1 MYLACPGLSEYFHK
15 RATIVASS
23 PLIASVA
30 AQQLVEHQLSR
41 GLDAWERPAIYTIE
55 AWLANCWQEARYKSL
70 EIPSLLSASQ
80 ELLLWQELIEQH
92 HSNLFDIYATARLA
106 RRSAQW
112 MAEWPIP
119 SEGDA
124 WNDHQDASQ
133 FQQWHKLLKA
143 RCLQENWITRAD
155 LWKLVPQRTA
165 EGVLPSNEIV
175 FIGFDIATPAFERI
189 RQTLRATN
197 LPFRHTANH
206 PEAPSIL
213 QCSEFTQEIEE
224 AARWARAGF
233 ELDPTTSIAVFVP
246 NLAEHRALVERT
258 FRNVFYPAAAR
269 HIAPPPDA
277 SLFHLNAAGPLFDHP
292 LVATALLLLDLANP
306 RIDLTAAGAILRSPF
321 IKAAPLE
328 RDARALADLRLRST
342 RELDVSLYELE
353 WASKECQHLKPIWSA
368 LRRLIQKKPSH
379 EELAVWSEF
388 MGDLLEAV
396 GWPGDI
402 ELTSGEQEIVEAW
415 GTALSGLASLG
426 MVSAPVQYETALQ
439 HLRRLLSNPMPAVG
453 DWSSPIQILEAAEAA
468 GLAFDRAF
476 LTGLSE
482 ENWPPRIS
490 LSPLIPLQLQRA
502 CRIPGST
509 PESYRIFAENSTSAL
524 FAAASI
530 IAATYSDRLSPMAAP
545 YVAPG
550 DHSPRWQGKTPLQ
563 SYKPVNL
570 ECVTDTNAPP
580 FHLTENSRGGTSIL
594 RAQSACPFRAF
605 AEMRLQAQSPDEAC
619 FGFDARDRG
628 AFLHKA
634 LEIVW
639 KKIETQEQ
647 LRSLEPSELKELIQ
661 SSLEEA
667 VKCHERDSEFHRQAS
682 NAERERLAEI
692 ILEWLALE
700 RERLQPFIVQTVE
713 QERFFD
719 VAGMRLSLRIDRI
732 DQLPNG
738 NLLLIDYKSGEQS
751 RKKLIG
757 DRPEEPQLLV
767 YAAAL
772 GEQVEG
778 IFFGQLKPRDLK
790 AIGHSREAQFDS
802 KEAEVHGA
810 QWDSR
815 VSIWRQTVERIG
827 QQFVEGYAAVAPR
840 FGACSYCNIKPL
852 CRIQER
858 LATST
863 EE

>member
-1 MYLACPGLSEYFHK
+1 MHLACPGLSEYFDK
-15 RATIVASS
+15 RATIVAPS

-41 GLDAWERPAIYTIE
+41 RLDAWERPAIYTID
-55 AWLANCWQEARYKSL
+55 AWLANCWQEARYKSP

-80 ELLLWQELIEQH
+80 ELLLWQELIEQR
-92 HSNLFDIYATARLA
+92 HSNLFDVYATARLA

-112 MAEWPIP
+112 MAEWHIP
-119 SEGDA
+119 SEGDS
-124 WNDHQDASQ
+124 WNDHQDACQ
-133 FQQWHKLLKA
+133 FQQWLKLLKA

-155 LWKLVPQRTA
+155 LWRLVPQWTA
-165 EGVLPSNEIV
+165 EGVLSSSEVV
-175 FIGFDIATPAFERI
+175 FIGFDAAPPAFERM
-189 RQTLRATN
+189 RQAFRATI
-197 LPFRHTANH
+197 LQFRHTANH

-213 QCSEFTQEIEE
+213 QCSEFGQEIEE
-224 AARWARAGF
+224 AARWSRSGF
-233 ELDPTTSIAVFVP
+233 ELDPAASIAIFVP
-246 NLAEHRALVERT
+246 NLAEHRSLVERT
-258 FRNVFYPAAAR
+258 FRNVFYPSAAR
-269 HIAPPPDA
+269 HLTPSPDA
-277 SLFHLNAAGPLFDHP
+277 SVFHLNSAGLLLDHP
-292 LVATALLLLDLANP
+292 LVATALLILDLANP

-321 IKAAPLE
+321 IKAAALE

-353 WASKECQHLKPIWSA
+353 WASKECQQLKPLWSA
-368 LRRLIQKKPSH
+368 LRRVIQRKPLL
-379 EELAVWSEF
+379 EELAVWSKF
-388 MGDLLEAV
+388 MGDLLEAT

-402 ELTSGEQEIVEAW
+402 ELTSQEQEIVEAW
-415 GTALSGLASLG
+415 GAALSSLAALG
-426 MVSAPVQYETALQ
+426 MVSPPVSYETAFQ
-439 HLRRLLSNPMPAVG
+439 HLRRLLSSPMPAVG
-453 DWSSPIQILEAAEAA
+453 DWFSPVQILDASEAT

-490 LSPLIPLQLQRA
+490 LSPLIPLQLQRG

-524 FAAASI
+524 FASAGI
-530 IAATYSDRLSPMAAP
+530 IAATYCDRLSPIAAP
-545 YVAPG
+545 HVVSG
-550 DHSPRWQGKTPLQ
+550 DHSTRWQGKTPLQ
-563 SYKPVNL
+563 SFKPVNL
-570 ECVTDTNAPP
+570 ECVMDTNAPA
-580 FHLTENSRGGTSIL
+580 FHITENSRGGTSIL

-619 FGFDARDRG
+619 FGFDARERG
-628 AFLHKA
+628 GFLHKA

-639 KKIETQEQ
+639 QKIETQDK
-647 LRSLEPSELKELIQ
+647 LRSLSPTELSELIQ

-667 VKCHERDSEFHRQAS
+667 VACHERDSEFHRQAS
-682 NAERERLAEI
+682 GAERERLAEI
-692 ILEWLALE
+692 IVEWLALE
-700 RERLQPFIVQTVE
+700 RDRLQPFIVQTVE

-719 VAGMRLSLRIDRI
+719 VAGMRLRLRIDRI

-802 KEAEVHGA
+802 KEAEVHGV

-815 VSIWRQTVERIG
+815 VSVWRETVERIG

-840 FGACSYCNIKPL
+840 FGACAYCNIKPL